1 MWQLLSKERFS
12 LSHMASL
19 LLYVFCVCMFVFI
32 AALYKLSKRPVFK
45 SLKLIFV
52 CNSLKHTKIMF
63 LPREDMIPKH

>member
-12 LSHMASL
+12 LSHMASF
-19 LLYVFCVCMFVFI
+19 LLYFCVCVFVFL

-45 SLKLIFV
+45 SFKLIFV